1 MELLGE
7 TVSQSPNAL
16 AQVRYA
22 SCGGGGHSWRR
33 RWHSGRHATNLRNSG
48 GSASSAGRPSGAE
61 LLLVRARF
69 LRLDSTMPEKLPVGG
84 AQVVR
89 FLPRR
94 GSVGSRQDARSG
106 D

>member
-22 SCGGGGHSWRR
+22 SCGGSGHSWRR
-33 RWHSGRHATNLRNSG
+33 RWHSGRRATNLRNSG

-84 AQVVR
+84 AQIVR
-89 FLPRR
+89 FFPRR
-94 GSVGSRQDARSG
+94 GSVGS
-106 D
+106 

>member
-7 TVSQSPNAL
+7 TVNQSPNAL
-16 AQVRYA
+16 VQVRYA

-33 RWHSGRHATNLRNSG
+33 MWHSGRRATNLRNSG
-48 GSASSAGRPSGAE
+48 GSASSAGRLSGAE

-69 LRLDSTMPEKLPVGG
+69 LRLDSTMPEKLSVGS

-89 FLPRR
+89 FLPCR
-94 GSVGSRQDARSG
+94 GSVGS
-106 D
+106 